1 MSPSTSARDVKS
13 PPTAPHQPHQPE
25 VRLHVEG
32 DKYVSPAEVHAQ
44 LLQPAGV
51 GGALA
56 VIAVSSNESRV
67 ACRTWSE
74 AYKLLS
80 YCTADVQRRLG
91 LRCRPACI
99 DGVPLTRTQ
108 MARLAQA
115 DAPAQPHVLRA
126 DSPRAGEWRAEE
138 RKASSPRR
146 SRATGVPPAQ

>member
-1 MSPSTSARDVKS
+1 MSPD
-13 PPTAPHQPHQPE
+13 
-25 VRLHVEG
+25 
-32 DKYVSPAEVHAQ
+32 EVHRA
-44 LLQPAGV
+44 LLAPAGV
-51 GGALA
+51 SGALA
-56 VIAVSSNESRV
+56 VIAVGARESRV
-67 ACRTWSE
+67 VCRTWSE
-74 AYKLLS
+74 AYRLLTH
-80 YCTADVQRRLG
+80 CTADVQRRLG